1 MTAVGD
7 ARTSLDTID
16 GLLVDAE
23 GAITRAQDILRR
35 VLHVDE
41 EIVDEQPEAGEW
53 VTVSPDDER
62 IVAGSRVRVWEG
74 CYAPYTVVT
83 VAAAEPVTGEWVM
96 VRPDDPRIKDGSRV
110 RLGGVEGEALRFPR
124 RLRACGPSRELWS
137 ADHGDGPD
145 VELWVHT
152 EVTLPLPTEPGPFWG
167 RVERDGDT
175 YTGWVW
181 RGLIGNYLTPRDVGC
196 FRAHHAEHVTRLPL
210 PDAEREAL
218 R

>member
-1 MTAVGD
+1 MNAVDD
-7 ARTSLDTID
+7 ARTRLDTICRSLND
-16 GLLVDAE
+16 LHGALLYARAAFDQLIDEAERAADA
-23 GAITRAQDILRR
+23 
-35 VLHVDE
+35 
-41 EIVDEQPEAGEW
+41 EIVDEQVTPAAPAGGEW
-53 VTVSPDDER
+53 VTVRPDDER
-62 IVAGSRVRVWEG
+62 IVA
-74 CYAPYTVVT
+74 
-83 VAAAEPVTGEWVM
+83 
-96 VRPDDPRIKDGSRV
+96 GSRV

-145 VELWVHT
+145 VELWVPT

-167 RVERDGDT
+167 RVERDGET

-181 RGLIGNYLTPRDVGC
+181 RSLVGNYITPRDVGC
-196 FRAHHAEHVTRLPL
+196 FRAHHAEHITRLPL